1 MVWDNEAPGLIA
13 AMRENGIEKFTFSSG
28 WSHAVETAWL
38 FQEAGYALEGL
49 VEIYSRYTALGSD
62 EHEKA
67 HGYLFRV
74 GA

>member
-28 WSHAVETAWL
+28 WSRAVETAWL
-38 FQEAGYALEGL
+38 FQKNGCALEGL
-49 VEIYSRYTALGSD
+49 AEICSRYTEFGSD

-67 HGYLFRV
+67 CGYLFRV